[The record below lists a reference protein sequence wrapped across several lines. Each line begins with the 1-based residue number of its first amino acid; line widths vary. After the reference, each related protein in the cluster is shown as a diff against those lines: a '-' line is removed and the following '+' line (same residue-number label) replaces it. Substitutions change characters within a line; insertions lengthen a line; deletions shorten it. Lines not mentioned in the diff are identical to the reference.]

1 MDPIYMIV
9 FSVCVLA
16 IAQICYTKAYA
27 DSLHRFKFIEKKM
40 EFFNKMLKNYNTLLK
55 NRNSKIKFA
64 NSQLQVHNSKLAK
77 ENEEIAEFLK
87 GEDLHNKQVQDIIQN
102 ILVRLV
108 KAERVQE

>member
-55 NRNSKIKFA
+55 N
-64 NSQLQVHNSKLAK
+64 LNSKLAK

-108 KAERVQE
+108 KAERVQEDLILYIQ